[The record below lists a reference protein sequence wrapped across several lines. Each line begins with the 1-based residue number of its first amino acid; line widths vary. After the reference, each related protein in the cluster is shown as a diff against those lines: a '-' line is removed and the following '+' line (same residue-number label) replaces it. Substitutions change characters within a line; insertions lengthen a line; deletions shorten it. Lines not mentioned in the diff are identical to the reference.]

1 MRGGSGVDLFFVLS
15 GFLITG
21 ILYDARGMPNY
32 YQNFYLRRALRILPL
47 FYLLFL
53 VVGILR
59 HYHVVFFHLDLWS
72 YALFVGNL
80 VVPVVNLDMQNP
92 TTIQFSLYHHP
103 FELSIGYL
111 WSLCVEE
118 QFYLLW
124 PAVVSYVDDRKRLM
138 RLCVVLM
145 ILALLLRIGLFAFAP
160 SSFLENLTIHEA
172 TFTSH

>member
-1 MRGGSGVDLFFVLS
+1 MKKPAGGHRRWVSTYYPGLDGLRGVAILLVFLRHYAVLILPLKVFYAGWVGVDLFFVLS

-80 VVPVVNLDMQNP
+80 VVPVV
-92 TTIQFSLYHHP
+92 
-103 FELSIGYL
+103 
-111 WSLCVEE
+111 
-118 QFYLLW
+118 
-124 PAVVSYVDDRKRLM
+124 
-138 RLCVVLM
+138 
-145 ILALLLRIGLFAFAP
+145 
-160 SSFLENLTIHEA
+160 
-172 TFTSH
+172 